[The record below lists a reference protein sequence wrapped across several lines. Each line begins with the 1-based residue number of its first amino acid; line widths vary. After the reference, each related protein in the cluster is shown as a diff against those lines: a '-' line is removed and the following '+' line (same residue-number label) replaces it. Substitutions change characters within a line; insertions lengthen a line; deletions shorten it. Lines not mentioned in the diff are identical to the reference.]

1 MPRLVIAVAVLL
13 VVAGGVLLGVAGW
26 RHGASPPVSQAPE
39 AGKVA
44 NPLEEKRGVP
54 GSVAAPATVVPDERP
69 KTPSTPPRSSPAS
82 AEQPDPFKAFLN
94 ASKNG
99 KVPAAAGQSPPP
111 ATPAVDPFKAV
122 AEESKKRSEAATKSP
137 FGR

>member
-1 MPRLVIAVAVLL
+1 VITVAVLL
-13 VVAGGVLLGVAGW
+13 VVAGGVLLGVVGW
-26 RHGASPPVSQAPE
+26 RHGTSPPVTQGPPD
-39 AGKVA
+39 GKVA
-44 NPLEEKRGVP
+44 NPFEGKQGAP
-54 GSVAAPATVVPDERP
+54 GPVAAPVAVEPDAQP
-69 KTPSTPPRSSPAS
+69 KTPGRTPPAS
-82 AEQPDPFKAFLN
+82 AEPLDPFKAFLN

-99 KVPAAAGQSPPP
+99 KVPAGAAQSPPT